1 MAKQVSAMVDGVNEY
16 KPESW
21 YLQISNIPE
30 KWPISRLAILSPI
43 IIIPT
48 KDFDLLED
56 FIMNSRE
63 MGLTHLVVDGA
74 ENRPNFLNDVFYNDR
89 KYPYL
94 IKIYRINFETF
105 EKNIG
110 NFKS

>member
-1 MAKQVSAMVDGVNEY
+1 
-16 KPESW
+16 
-21 YLQISNIPE
+21 
-30 KWPISRLAILSPI
+30 
-43 IIIPT
+43 
-48 KDFDLLED
+48 
-56 FIMNSRE
+56 MNSRE
-63 MGLTHLVVDGA
+63 MGLTHLVDDGA